1 MEELFVLF
9 DVSIIIILILI
20 TYGLVVLL
28 FKRLSNRAKTNEA
41 IDDVSV
47 DILKL
52 IKSNNNYPPLLD
64 VFSSL
69 QSNLVKNGMELN
81 TNLHGYLR
89 YDESNRE

>member
-1 MEELFVLF
+1 MLFY
-9 DVSIIIILILI
+9 VSIIIILILI

>member
-1 MEELFVLF
+1 MLF
-9 DVSIIIILILI
+9 DVSIIIIFILI

>member
-1 MEELFVLF
+1 MLF

-41 IDDVSV
+41 IDDVSG

>member
-1 MEELFVLF
+1 MLF